1 MKKLIFTAA
10 LPYYLLSFLLHAIAL
25 LCLWLAASQQPT
37 FWGLGLLAYTLGL
50 RHAFDAD
57 HIAAIDNTVRKL
69 VNQRQPATGVGFYFS
84 LGHSTVVCLLILVVS
99 ISMPL
104 VKQHLPILESLG
116 GRIGGL
122 VSGSFL
128 LILAFANLLIF
139 INLYRTTRQSATTT
153 DELLQQ
159 RGFLTRILAPLLR
172 LINHSWQM
180 YPIGFLF
187 GLGFDTATEIALIAL
202 SAGHAQTAVGWGVA
216 AFPLLFA
223 AGMNLMDTTDSVM
236 MTGAYQWAFATP
248 ERKRHYNLT
257 VTAISVIAAFMI
269 GNIELLQ
276 VGVSLMKNASGMWLW
291 LGNLEFGQVGYYLVA
306 LLLIVWAA
314 AYLGWHRKTHKLAE

>member
-104 VKQHLPILESLG
+104 VKQHLPILVKSGRSNRWLG
-116 GRIGGL
+116 IWELFVNLSFCELVNLYQL
-122 VSGSFL
+122 VSNNSSIGYHHGRAL
-128 LILAFANLLIF
+128 TTTGLPNTNL
-139 INLYRTTRQSATTT
+139 SAT
-153 DELLQQ
+153 
-159 RGFLTRILAPLLR
+159 P
-172 LINHSWQM
+172 
-180 YPIGFLF
+180 
-187 GLGFDTATEIALIAL
+187 
-202 SAGHAQTAVGWGVA
+202 
-216 AFPLLFA
+216 
-223 AGMNLMDTTDSVM
+223 
-236 MTGAYQWAFATP
+236 
-248 ERKRHYNLT
+248 
-257 VTAISVIAAFMI
+257 
-269 GNIELLQ
+269 
-276 VGVSLMKNASGMWLW
+276 SLD
-291 LGNLEFGQVGYYLVA
+291 
-306 LLLIVWAA
+306 
-314 AYLGWHRKTHKLAE
+314 